1 MPMVR
6 ESITTDFSFANAVN
20 VPLGVGNFDLP
31 IDAGISRTTTSSILT
46 VNVCASMSAI
56 PTTAEPVSKL
66 VLKPPADTEIGECA
80 GQNWSGVHSRT
91 WLLSQSNFP
100 VGVLAEVMVID
111 CSARARLVT
120 GSAKVTSIGAATPT
134 TSPVAGEI
142 AATGEPGSG

>member
-20 VPLGVGNFDLP
+20 VPLGVGNLDLP

-46 VNVCASMSAI
+46 VNVCASMSAT

-66 VLKPPADTEIGECA
+66 VEKPPAVTAIGEWA
-80 GQNWSGVHSRT
+80 GQNWSGVHCST
-91 WLLSQSNFP
+91 WLLSQLNCP
-100 VGVLAEVMVID
+100 VGVLGDVMSID
-111 CSARARLVT
+111 CSARARFVT

-134 TSPVAGEI
+134 TSPVAGQ
-142 AATGEPGSG
+142 